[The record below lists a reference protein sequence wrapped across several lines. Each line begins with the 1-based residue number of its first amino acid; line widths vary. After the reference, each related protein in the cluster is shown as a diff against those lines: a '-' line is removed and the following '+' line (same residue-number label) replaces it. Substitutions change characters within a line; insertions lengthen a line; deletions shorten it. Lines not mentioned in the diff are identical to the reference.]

1 MNRWRI
7 VVYTLLIS
15 MSLLLLAMNDT
26 PEVQDVR
33 RGVNFALAPVL
44 ERLSDAARSA
54 GSVFGAVAEIDQ
66 LRRDNRRLQAEADEL
81 KQRVDQLEVVRAEN
95 ERLSRLLG
103 RKSQVRHE
111 TISAPVISRPANQFE
126 RLLTISRGTEA
137 GIARNDPVLSDGGA
151 LVGVVADVGE
161 GTATVRLLN
170 DSRSVVIGMDSRTEA
185 LGEVYGR
192 LTGTLEMRNIQKAD
206 RIAPGDLVMT
216 AGLDLG
222 EIESRYPRGLL
233 IGTVLEVDDDPAK
246 VVKSALLQPAT
257 DLDRLQQV
265 LVVIDERRPRGR
277 ATPEPLIGASPEP
290 TATAAPEQGERQG
303 PRRTQRPRRTPRP

>member
-44 ERLSDAARSA
+44 EQLSGAARSA
-54 GSVFGAVAEIDQ
+54 GNVFAAVAEIDT
-66 LRRDNRRLQAEADEL
+66 LRRENRDLGVEADRLRQE
-81 KQRVDQLEVVRAEN
+81 VDQLKILGTEN
-95 ERLSRLLG
+95 QRLNRLIG
-103 RKSQVRHE
+103 RKSVIQHE
-111 TISAPVISRPANQFE
+111 TISAQVVSRPANQFE
-126 RLLTISRGTEA
+126 RLITLDRGSEA
-137 GIARNDPVLSDGGA
+137 GIRENDPVLSDGGA
-151 LVGVVADVGE
+151 LVGVIAEAGDL
-161 GTATVRLLN
+161 TSTVRLLN
-170 DSRSVVIGMDSRTEA
+170 DSRSVVIGMDSRTDA
-185 LGEVYGR
+185 TGDVYGR

-222 EIESRYPRGLL
+222 EIESLYPRGLL
-233 IGTVLEVDDDPAK
+233 IGTVVEVNDDPAM

-257 DLDRLQQV
+257 DLDRLQHV
-265 LVVIDERRPRGR
+265 LVMIDERRPRGR
-277 ATPEPLIGASPEP
+277 ATPEPLVGVTPEP
-290 TATAAPEQGERQG
+290 AASGAPDAER
-303 PRRTQRPRRTPRP
+303 PRRTQRPRKTPRP

>member
-7 VVYTLLIS
+7 VVYTLLVA

-44 ERLSDAARSA
+44 ERLSGGARSL
-54 GSVFGAVAEIDQ
+54 GSVFSAVGEIDQ
-66 LRRDNRRLQAEADEL
+66 LRRDNRTLQVQVEEL
-81 KQRVDQLEVVRAEN
+81 NQKLAQLEILGTEN
-95 ERLSRLLG
+95 QRLNKLIG
-103 RKSQVRHE
+103 RKSVLQLRTVTSQVV
-111 TISAPVISRPANQFE
+111 SKPANQFE
-126 RLLTISRGTEA
+126 RVITIDRGAEA
-137 GIARNDPVLSDGGA
+137 GIRQNDPVLSDGGA
-151 LVGVVADVGE
+151 LVGVIAEAGDRLS
-161 GTATVRLLN
+161 TVRLLN
-170 DSRSVVIGMDSRTEA
+170 DSRSVVIGMDSQTDA

-192 LTGTLEMRNIQKAD
+192 LAGTLEMRNIQKAD

-233 IGTVLEVDDDPAK
+233 IGTVVEVTDDPAM

-257 DLDRLQQV
+257 DLDRLQSV

-277 ATPEPLIGASPEP
+277 ATPEPVVGATPEP
-290 TATAAPEQGERQG
+290 VASAAPGQGQG
-303 PRRTQRPRRTPRP
+303 QTPRRTQRPRRTPRP